1 MPIAPDV
8 NWISYY
14 GDNPDTDGF
23 ENPPY
28 PKAYDDII
36 KFYHCTNAQLKGKTV
51 DAGTENNVDAT
62 GCTNIE
68 FSDCRFVGKA
78 GISAFTIK
86 GKTDG
91 WRIVSCM
98 ISHGRETDVEL
109 GQFDNSWYWGRPP
122 TRNGLIWSCE
132 SNDGGPIKVTCWDAV
147 PPEVV
152 DSNVKIVRVPKF
164 IWLPYF
170 CWRWIRHHW
179 F

>member
-1 MPIAPDV
+1 MPIPPDV

-23 ENPPY
+23 GNPPY

-68 FSDCRFVGKA
+68 FSDCKFVGKA

-91 WRIVSCM
+91 WRIVNCM

-109 GQFDNSWYWGRPP
+109 GQFDNSW
-122 TRNGLIWSCE
+122 
-132 SNDGGPIKVTCWDAV
+132 
-147 PPEVV
+147 
-152 DSNVKIVRVPKF
+152 
-164 IWLPYF
+164 
-170 CWRWIRHHW
+170 
-179 F
+179 